1 MHPSLGVAGRPA
13 HDQPEEGGASMWELE
28 SRLQRYAWGSHTA
41 IPEFLGR
48 TPDGEPWAEAWFGA
62 HPLAPSRLS
71 TGQNLDTAIAADPR
85 RMLGD
90 GVTRA
95 FGDRLPYLLKVI
107 APEQP
112 LSLQVHPSRDH
123 AAESFAAET
132 AAGLALDSPLRNYR
146 DDNHKP
152 EMLVALTDF
161 TALCGFRTPR
171 RAAAILEGLG
181 TDLTDRLHDLLVNNP
196 TAHGMRAAFRTLV
209 SSSMRPTESAVT
221 EVVEACR
228 ARLASGRSPSPRI
241 DHTVTLL
248 AEHHAGDPGVVAA
261 LLLNP
266 VSLQPGEALYVPD
279 GTLHA
284 YLDGLGLE
292 IMAAS
297 DNVLRAG
304 LTPKKVD
311 AEEMLQCLSVAAA
324 PPMRVAP
331 EHQNDTTVAYYA
343 PVDDFELSMTTL
355 QDLPGSFRGRHPIPG
370 SGPRTLLGVDGEV
383 LVETDAGRHVLTGGK
398 SLFLSAAAGPLRA
411 GGAGRFVQASV
422 P

>member
-1 MHPSLGVAGRPA
+1 
-13 HDQPEEGGASMWELE
+13 MWELE
-28 SRLQRYAWGSHTA
+28 SRLQHYAWGSTTA

-48 TPDGEPWAEAWFGA
+48 AADGTPWAEAWFGA
-62 HPLAPSRLS
+62 HPLAPSSLA
-71 TGQNLDTAIAADPR
+71 TGQTLDAAIAADPR
-85 RMLGD
+85 RFLGD
-90 GVTRA
+90 GVHRA

-107 APEQP
+107 APETP
-112 LSLQVHPSRDH
+112 LSLQVHPSREH

-132 AAGLALDSPLRNYR
+132 AAGLPLDSPLRNYR

-152 EMLVALTDF
+152 EMLVALTRF

-171 RAAAILEGLG
+171 RAAGILEGLD
-181 TDLTDRLHDLLVNNP
+181 TDLTDRLHHLLVTNP

-209 SSSMRPTESAVT
+209 SSSMRPGPGPVT

-228 ARLASGRSPSPRI
+228 RRVAVGRSPSPRI
-241 DHTVTLL
+241 DRTVSLL
-248 AEHHAGDPGVVAA
+248 AEHHPGDPGVVAA

-266 VSLQPGEALYVPD
+266 VTLQPGEALFVPA

-284 YLDGLGLE
+284 YLHGVGLE

-311 AEEMLQCLSVAAA
+311 ADEMLQCVSVAAA
-324 PPMRVAP
+324 PPLRVAP
-331 EHQNDTTVAYYA
+331 ERQNATTVAYYA
-343 PVDDFELSMTTL
+343 PVDDFELSLTVL
-355 QDLPGSFRGRHPIPG
+355 KDPPGTFRGRHTIPG
-370 SGPRTLLGVDGEV
+370 TGPRTLLGIEGEM
-383 LVETDAGRHVLTGGK
+383 LVETDTGRHVLTAGK
-398 SLFLSAAAGPLRA
+398 ALFVPASAGSLRA